1 VKKKLF
7 EVEDDDE
14 SDFWLQRILFSPR
27 RKKRVSNLKKK
38 LGLSS
43 VNIRLKDVFEMK
55 IKSK

>member
-1 VKKKLF
+1 
-7 EVEDDDE
+7 VEDDDE